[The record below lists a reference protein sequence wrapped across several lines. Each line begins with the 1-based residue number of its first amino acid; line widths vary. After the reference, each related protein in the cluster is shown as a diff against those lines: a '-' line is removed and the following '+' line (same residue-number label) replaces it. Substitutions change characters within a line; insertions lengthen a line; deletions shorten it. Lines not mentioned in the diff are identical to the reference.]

1 MLRFRD
7 SALVRAH
14 CLQGAPLAMKIMA
27 ANSNLPLARAIAAY
41 LEMPLVDAGVRRFAD
56 EEIFVEIHENVRGE
70 DVFVVQ
76 STSFPAND
84 NLMELLI
91 CIDALK
97 RASARRI
104 TAVVPYFG
112 YARQDRKPGPRT
124 PISAKLVANL
134 ITHAGA
140 DRVLA
145 VDLHAGQIQGFFDI
159 PTDNLY
165 AAPVMAADIQARYG
179 DQDLMVVSPDV
190 GGVVRARALAKRL
203 DNAPLAIVDKRRDR
217 PGESEVMNIIGEV
230 KGRHCILIDDIV
242 DSGGTLCN
250 AAEALLAQGA
260 SSVAAYIS
268 HGVLSGGAVARIDKS
283 ALKELVITDSI
294 RATDDAVD
302 SDRIRILTIAP
313 LIGEAVRRI
322 ADESS
327 VSSLFD

>member
-1 MLRFRD
+1 
-7 SALVRAH
+7 
-14 CLQGAPLAMKIMA
+14 MKIMA
-27 ANSNLPLARAIAAY
+27 ANSNLPLARAIAGY
-41 LEMPLVDAGVRRFAD
+41 LEMPLVDAQVRRFAD

-76 STSFPAND
+76 STSYPAND

-134 ITHAGA
+134 ITEAGA

-159 PTDNLY
+159 PTDNLFG
-165 AAPVMAADIQARYG
+165 APVMAADIQARYG

-217 PGESEVMNIIGEV
+217 PGESEVMNIIGDV
-230 KGRHCILIDDIV
+230 KGRHCIMIDDII

-250 AAEALLAQGA
+250 AAQSLLDEGA
-260 SSVAAYIS
+260 ASITAYIT
-268 HGVLSGGAVARIDKS
+268 HGVLSGGAVARIDGS

-294 RATDDAVD
+294 KPTDATKD
-302 SDRIRILTIAP
+302 SKKIRILTIAP